1 MRETMVIPSA
11 YRETASQQFA
21 TSGKSF
27 QLLLARLVRIGC
39 LLIASV
45 GAAVLCGWIF
55 DIPQLTRLLPGL
67 AFMKIN
73 TACAL
78 LAWHSGSCTRVNRGH
93 RGFLL
98 HAAWPLSWSRLAA
111 LHWLNIS
118 SEWTLAS
125 INTSHSACSR
135 RRTLRISAACHP
147 PHR

>member
-1 MRETMVIPSA
+1 MMRETMVIPSG
-11 YRETASQQFA
+11 YGETASQQFA

-39 LLIASV
+39 LLVASV

-78 LAWHSGSCTRVNRGH
+78 LFASVALW
-93 RGFLL
+93 LL
-98 HAAWPLSWSRLAA
+98 HTQQQSSPWVRVARCLAILMVTLGGLTLSEHLFGLELGIDQHIPSGTQLSAQSAHFRRL
-111 LHWLNIS
+111 
-118 SEWTLAS
+118 
-125 INTSHSACSR
+125 
-135 RRTLRISAACHP
+135 
-147 PHR
+147 